1 MNKREFLAR
10 LREGLR
16 GLPREDIEERVIFYS
31 EMIDERLE
39 EGLSEAEA
47 VGKLGPVGDVV
58 SQILADT
65 PPAEPV
71 REKTRPRGR
80 ARPWEIVLLVLGF
93 PVWLPLLIAAFAV
106 FLAAVI
112 VLWALVVSLWAV
124 DASLLGCVL
133 GGAVSAAAFFLRG
146 NGLTAAAMLS
156 AGLCCAGLAI
166 FCFFGCKAVTKGAL
180 WLTKKTASGVKHLF
194 MGKETA

>member
-10 LREGLR
+10 LRRGLH
-16 GLPREDIEERVIFYS
+16 GLPREDIEERVLFYS

-47 VGKLGPVGDVV
+47 VSRLGTVSDVV

-65 PPAEPV
+65 PLTSLV
-71 REKTRPRGR
+71 KEKSKPRGSV
-80 ARPWEIVLLVLGF
+80 RPWEIVLLILGF

-106 FLAAVI
+106 VLAVYI
-112 VLWALVVSLWAV
+112 VLWSVVVSLWAV
-124 DASLLGCVL
+124 GASVLGCAL
-133 GGAVSAAAFFLRG
+133 GGAVSAVAFVLRG

-166 FCFFGCKAVTKGAL
+166 FFFFGCRAVTNGVL
-180 WLTKKTASGVKHLF
+180 WLTKKAASGVKYLLI
-194 MGKETA
+194 GKETA